1 MADALPLEHRVS
13 AQLRWRD
20 IDLLGHVNQS
30 VYHELLED
38 GRAGLVHELRRR
50 VDLDAAHG
58 AYVLAHVELD
68 YRHEIRK
75 DHGEVEIVVR
85 VTNVGRTSITLAHEI
100 RLLDGTVAASGSTI
114 LVALD
119 AAARG
124 KRPLT
129 DVERAALLG
138 ADSP

>member
-1 MADALPLEHRVS
+1 LEHRVS

-38 GRAGLVHELRRR
+38 GRAGLVQELRRR
-50 VDLDAAHG
+50 VELDAAHG
-58 AYVLAHVELD
+58 AYVLVHVDLD
-68 YRHEIRK
+68 YHHEVRK
-75 DHGEVEIVVR
+75 DHREVEIVVR
-85 VTNVGRTSITLAHEI
+85 VTAVGRSSITLAHEI

-114 LVALD
+114 LVAWD
-119 AAARG
+119 GATRG

-129 DVERAALLG
+129 GVERAALLG
-138 ADSP
+138 AVSP